1 VQYGEH
7 PFLALLRLLGASF
20 RLGRAFGTEVRVY
33 GAGLII
39 LLLVA
44 VPLRELSW
52 LPWGSRLVYVL
63 GGTLMLYAVVWVHE
77 MGHVIAARRWHV
89 HTPVITLSP
98 LGGLAHL
105 DGAAPSPK
113 AEIVVSLAGPL
124 THALLLAPA
133 YALTRLV
140 PLEPIAGRL
149 LAEHFWSLNAGLA
162 LFNLLPFYPLDGGR
176 VLRGLLSLRMH
187 ANRATIWAARVGIA
201 GAVVMLLY
209 GLSFVGGLWGG
220 MLMMVAI
227 SGILACVQAMR
238 AARWVESPYG
248 EARQPWEE
256 DPDAWKRGAA
266 PEERGPSAS
275 PPADAASAAELDRL
289 LDRVRAV
296 GLAGLT
302 ERERE
307 ALKRASEARRP
318 RS

>member
-1 VQYGEH
+1 
-7 PFLALLRLLGASF
+7 
-20 RLGRAFGTEVRVY
+20 
-33 GAGLII
+33 
-39 LLLVA
+39 
-44 VPLRELSW
+44 
-52 LPWGSRLVYVL
+52 
-63 GGTLMLYAVVWVHE
+63 MLYVVVWLHE
-77 MGHVIAARRWHV
+77 MGHVLAARRWHI

-105 DGAAPSPK
+105 DSAAPSPR
-113 AEIVVSLAGPL
+113 AEIQISLAGPF

-140 PLEPIAGRL
+140 PMEPIAGRL
-149 LAEHFWSLNAGLA
+149 LAEHFWSLNVGLA

-176 VLRGLLSLRMH
+176 VLRGLLALRMH
-187 ANRATIWAARVGIA
+187 PNRATIWAARVGIA
-201 GAVVMLLY
+201 GAVAMLIY
-209 GLSFVGGLWGG
+209 GLAFVGGLGGG

-238 AARWVESPYG
+238 AARWAEGPYG

-256 DPDAWKRGAA
+256 DPDAWKHGARR
-266 PEERGPSAS
+266 EERE
-275 PPADAASAAELDRL
+275 PPPPPPPEPAAAAELDRL
-289 LDRVRAV
+289 LDRVREV

-302 ERERE
+302 ERERT